1 MTDNTALA
9 SVDVLAYRSTFYDL
23 LRRVFLW
30 EFPLELFAELIT
42 TAKEGQGEDNFAC
55 PYEAALQSFL
65 RAVPAK
71 DMASIYRE
79 MKIEYTRLFIGP
91 RHLPAPPY
99 ESVYRTPQKLMMQA
113 PTIDVR
119 LFYLR
124 HGFQVT
130 RLNQEPDDTI
140 GVELEFMCALSA
152 AALQAFSE
160 GDQQKATQLLSAQLQ
175 FCNLHLCQWVPQFC
189 ADITGSTTSEF
200 WRAIATC
207 TRAFLEHDVSELESL
222 KTELSEA
229 SKLTPT
235 GGIAG

>member
-9 SVDVLAYRSTFYDL
+9 VVDILAYRSTFYDL

-30 EFPLELFAELIT
+30 EFPLELFAELVT
-42 TAKEGQGEDNFAC
+42 TAKEGQGENNPAC

-65 RAVPAK
+65 RTVPAE
-71 DMASIYRE
+71 DTASIYRE

-119 LFYLR
+119 TFYLR

-152 AALQAFSE
+152 AALQAFS
-160 GDQQKATQLLSAQLQ
+160 GRDRQKVIQLLSAQLE
-175 FCNLHLCQWVPQFC
+175 FCNLHLCRWVPQFC
-189 ADITGSTTSEF
+189 ADIAGSTTSEF
-200 WRAIATC
+200 WRAVAAC
-207 TRAFLEHDVSELESL
+207 TRAFLEHDVSELENL
-222 KTELSEA
+222 KAEFSEA
-229 SKLTPT
+229 SKVTPT
-235 GGIAG
+235 GSIAG